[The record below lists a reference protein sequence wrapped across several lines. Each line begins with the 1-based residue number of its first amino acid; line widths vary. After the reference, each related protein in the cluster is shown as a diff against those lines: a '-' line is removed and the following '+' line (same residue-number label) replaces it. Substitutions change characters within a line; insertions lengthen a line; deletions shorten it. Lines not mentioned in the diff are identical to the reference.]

1 MLRQLIHDRI
11 RDAEAAAAIAR
22 DRAGL
27 CDSGQSA
34 LRETFLT
41 IAAAIDG
48 LVEVTQ
54 YTDMAATMN
63 HDTIKNR
70 SPRHEA
76 PQLD

>member
-27 CDSGQSA
+27 CDSQQAA

-41 IAAAIDG
+41 IATALDDLI
-48 LVEVTQ
+48 EVTQ
-54 YTDMAATMN
+54 HLDMAATMN

-70 SPRHEA
+70 RRHELSS
-76 PQLD
+76 QG